1 MEERTERRLW
11 AWNLSA
17 FFYEWAYIQ
26 VAHQVDVDLLAY
38 LGKRVV
44 GAIVADCGCGPGV
57 VSEKL
62 LQAGAATVI
71 AIDVNAGMIEK
82 AQARLYHRRSTGQ
95 VLVRHLSYEGKT
107 LPALRQRE
115 LEGRGFDIVL
125 FKRSLY
131 MPRPRALHTLQQ
143 AAAALQANGVIVV
156 VHPERLLHRYA
167 FAPPLGIT
175 RYTPFHLVNRA
186 ISRVAEYCGLEE
198 YTLYSRGELLQLLR
212 EAVPDAAVELI
223 PSQQRPYNL
232 AALRPSCS
240 F

>member
-1 MEERTERRLW
+1 MKERPDRRLW

-17 FFYEWAYIQ
+17 FVYEWAYIQ
-26 VAHQVDVDLLAY
+26 VAHQVDADLLAY

-44 GAIVADCGCGPGV
+44 GATVADCGCGPGV
-57 VSEKL
+57 VSEKF
-62 LQAGAATVI
+62 LQAGATTVI

-82 AQARLYHRRSTGQ
+82 AQARLTHIQHNGQ
-95 VLVRHLSYEGKT
+95 VLVRHLSHEGGT
-107 LPALRQRE
+107 LPSLRQRE

-131 MPRPRALHTLQQ
+131 MPRPRALHTLRQ
-143 AAAALQANGVIVV
+143 AAAALQTNGVIVV

-175 RYTPFHLVNRA
+175 RYTPLHLVNRA
-186 ISRVAEYCGLEE
+186 ISRVAERCGVEE
-198 YTLYSRGELLQLLR
+198 YTLYSRGELLDLLR
-212 EAVPDAAVELI
+212 EAVPAAAVELI

-232 AALRPSCS
+232 AALHPSC
-240 F
+240 